1 MKNKEQIIND
11 SIKLETPPADYNLLE
26 IHCFLALKQ
35 LVVMFHNKQIT
46 TENATKTK
54 QLILA
59 NYEKRCKEYEFQTS
73 MFQEHIDHIKNT
85 EAQRIRLNKMLN
97 GKDEELKKIPFEEG
111 LCQSL
116 NLAVEILDTVFK
128 GEFINGNSESR

>member
-1 MKNKEQIIND
+1 MGKSKEQIIND

-35 LVVMFHNKQIT
+35 LLIMFHNRQIS

-59 NYEKRCKEYEFQTS
+59 EYEKRCKEYDFQTS
-73 MFQEHIDHIKNT
+73 MFQEHIENLKTT
-85 EAQRIRLNKMLN
+85 ENARVKLHKMLN
-97 GKDEELKKIPFEEG
+97 GEAEEAKPVTEER
-111 LCQSL
+111 LCETL
-116 NLAVEILDTVFK
+116 NICMEIISKVFK
-128 GEFINGNSESR
+128 GEFI

>member
-35 LVVMFHNKQIT
+35 LLILFHNKQIT
-46 TENATKTK
+46 TANASKTK
-54 QLILA
+54 KIILED
-59 NYEKRCKEYEFQTS
+59 YEKRCKEYEFQTS

-85 EAQRIRLNKMLN
+85 EMQRTK
-97 GKDEELKKIPFEEG
+97 LKKILNGEAEEAKPITEER
-111 LCQSL
+111 LCETL
-116 NLAVEILDTVFK
+116 NLAVEILATVFK
-128 GEFINGNSESR
+128 GEFLNDNS

>member
-1 MKNKEQIIND
+1 MGKSKEQIIND

-35 LVVMFHNKQIT
+35 LLIMFHNRQIS

-59 NYEKRCKEYEFQTS
+59 EYEKRCKEYDFQTS
-73 MFQEHIDHIKNT
+73 MFQEHIEKLKATENARIK
-85 EAQRIRLNKMLN
+85 LHKMLN
-97 GKDEELKKIPFEEG
+97 GEAEEAKPVTEER
-111 LCQSL
+111 LCETL
-116 NLAVEILDTVFK
+116 NICMEIISKVFK
-128 GEFINGNSESR
+128 GEFI

>member
-1 MKNKEQIIND
+1 MGKSKEQIIND

-35 LVVMFHNKQIT
+35 LLIMFHNRQIR

-59 NYEKRCKEYEFQTS
+59 EYEKRCKEYDFQTS
-73 MFQEHIDHIKNT
+73 MFQKHIENLKAT
-85 EAQRIRLNKMLN
+85 ENARVKLHKMLN
-97 GKDEELKKIPFEEG
+97 GEAEEAKPVTEER
-111 LCQSL
+111 LCETL
-116 NLAVEILDTVFK
+116 NICMEIISKVFK
-128 GEFINGNSESR
+128 GEFI

>member
-11 SIKLETPPADYNLLE
+11 SIKLETPPTDYNLLE

-35 LVVMFHNKQIT
+35 LLVMFHNKQIT

-73 MFQEHIDHIKNT
+73 MFQEHIDNIKNT
-85 EAQRIRLNKMLN
+85 EMQRTKLRKILN
-97 GKDEELKKIPFEEG
+97 GEAEEAKPITEER
-111 LCQSL
+111 LCETI
-116 NLAVEILDTVFK
+116 NVCMEIISTVFK
-128 GEFINGNSESR
+128 GEFI

>member
-1 MKNKEQIIND
+1 MGKSKEQIIND

-35 LVVMFHNKQIT
+35 LLIMFHNRQIS

-59 NYEKRCKEYEFQTS
+59 EYEKRCKEYDFQTS
-73 MFQEHIDHIKNT
+73 MFQEHIENLKET
-85 EAQRIRLNKMLN
+85 ENARVKLDKMLN
-97 GKDEELKKIPFEEG
+97 GEAEEAKPVSEER
-111 LCQSL
+111 LCETL
-116 NLAVEILDTVFK
+116 NICMEIISKVFK
-128 GEFINGNSESR
+128 GEFI